1 MSFQSWEIGGDPL
14 QKLLNL
20 GVKCGLFFLFKQKV
34 KGRFT
39 GLTRGKAYR
48 SSGHTLGKGK
58 TDGGVLGQL
67 LAVFSP
73 VFDQG
78 NVAGCLPLGLV
89 MSLYG
94 IIENK

>member
-1 MSFQSWEIGGDPL
+1 
-14 QKLLNL
+14 
-20 GVKCGLFFLFKQKV
+20 
-34 KGRFT
+34 
-39 GLTRGKAYR
+39 
-48 SSGHTLGKGK
+48 LGKGK

-67 LAVFSP
+67 LALFSP